1 MENENKESKQSIEGE
16 IVDKSKDLPMIMTAS
31 DNDLQSLVE
40 QADKQVQYIKKIK
53 VLSIKA
59 TNEDDWVKQDDK
71 PYLEHMGTFKVRQL
85 WKVDIFDMR
94 IEKENLDDEQG
105 KFILFT
111 CYGKARFMGKE
122 IDDIGTCSTRDDFFG
137 RAHGKIKDI
146 EEVDIESVKKKS
158 VTNFQN
164 RILKKILGLSF
175 TWDDLKSA
183 GLDIS
188 RIKSI
193 EYKKTVTEE
202 DKKLQDELKTILK
215 EVFASDL
222 LKGKEWLV
230 KSTEFMGKDKDG
242 KPEQVKGID
251 LVEKLVGKRLEICMH
266 KAHEL
271 KRVFDKSVNDSKPK
285 TTNGGEKK

>member
-1 MENENKESKQSIEGE
+1 MENENKQTIEGE
-16 IVDKSKDLPMIMTAS
+16 VVDKGKDLPMIMTAS
-31 DNDLQSLVE
+31 ENDLQSLVE

-53 VLSIKA
+53 ILSIKA

-71 PYLEHMGTFKVRQL
+71 PYLEHIGTFKVRQL
-85 WKVDIFDMR
+85 WKVDIFDMH

-111 CYGKARFMGKE
+111 CYGKARFMNKE
-122 IDDIGTCSTRDDFFG
+122 IDDIGACSTRDDFFG
-137 RAHGKIKDI
+137 RAHGQLKDI
-146 EEVDIESVKKKS
+146 EQVDIESVKKKS

-183 GLDIS
+183 GLDITK
-188 RIKSI
+188 IKSV

-202 DKKLQDELKTILK
+202 DKKLQDELKAILK

-222 LKGKEWLV
+222 MKGKEWLV
-230 KSTEFMGKDKDG
+230 KNTEFMGKDKDG
-242 KPEQVKGID
+242 KPEPVKGID
-251 LVEKLVGKRLEICMH
+251 TCERLTGKRLEICMH

-271 KRVFDKSVNDSKPK
+271 KREYDKNVSKTDSK
-285 TTNGGEKK
+285 TNGGEKK